1 MAASLPHPGHH
12 GKTTL
17 SKDHTNTR
25 VLLQEKVLRL
35 DKNGHGHLIHKERL
49 RINTVLA
56 ARNYAEIGVPEDA
69 LFPFVE
75 VEKPTG
81 ATNRPLDIAEKGTF
95 SLPSLDVGDVITVQ
109 YILPVGNDGQSDHV
123 GAQTSTRITVCAY

>member
-1 MAASLPHPGHH
+1 M
-12 GKTTL
+12 
-17 SKDHTNTR
+17 
-25 VLLQEKVLRL
+25 LLQERVLRL

-81 ATNRPLDIAEKGTF
+81 ARLIA
-95 SLPSLDVGDVITVQ
+95 P
-109 YILPVGNDGQSDHV
+109 
-123 GAQTSTRITVCAY
+123 